1 MHLRVAF
8 LCPFSLE
15 SYALELHGTL
25 GGGEKDHRGEIERFA
40 VDHRGRGFSE
50 ELARIVPQ
58 GGSGDLFY

>member
-8 LCPFSLE
+8 LCLFSLE
-15 SYALELHGTL
+15 SYALELHRIL
-25 GGGEKDHRGEIERFA
+25 GGGDKDHQGEIERFVA
-40 VDHRGRGFSE
+40 DHRGRGFSE